1 MRNNNIYNMYM
12 QNQLF
17 ILTFTGFVIK
27 KSFNMPSRY
36 YGLQT
41 VIIYYI
47 YYLFIVY
54 YRPATMPLQCT
65 LHLKVNM

>member
-1 MRNNNIYNMYM
+1 MKNNNIFNMYI

-17 ILTFTGFVIK
+17 ILTITGFVIK

-47 YYLFIVY
+47 YYLFGPNWV
-54 YRPATMPLQCT
+54 L
-65 LHLKVNM
+65 